1 VAALED
7 SSPGRLIGVLVSP
20 GKTFRSI
27 AERPTWAVAL
37 VVLLLVSGAV
47 GFVAGKRTDYRE
59 MITRSLKDSG
69 REVPAEQLD
78 RQIEI
83 TQKVAPYFAAG
94 SGVFVVLVLLI
105 MTLLYWIVFKLLGSD
120 FTYLS
125 GLSVTLHSAMPAVVS
140 LLLSLPVILS
150 HKTLGYDDVKSG
162 TFLRS
167 NLAFLA
173 PADAKAWVVALYASV
188 DFFTLWSLVLSIIGY
203 RALSRLSTQA
213 VAIAVLV
220 ISLLFIAVRVG
231 LAALR

>member
-1 VAALED
+1 MAALED
-7 SSPGRLIGVLVSP
+7 SSFGRLFGALFSP

-27 AERPTWAVAL
+27 AERPTWGVAL
-37 VVLLLVSGAV
+37 VVLLLASGAV
-47 GFVAGKRTDYRE
+47 GFVAGQRTDYRE

-69 REVPAEQLD
+69 REVPAEKLD

-83 TQKVAPYFAAG
+83 TQKVGPYLAAG
-94 SGVFVVLVLLI
+94 SGVFVLLVLLLI
-105 MTLLYWIVFKLLGSD
+105 TLFYWIIFKLLGSD

-125 GLSVTLHSAMPAVVS
+125 GLSVTLHAAMPAVVS

-150 HKTLGYDDVKSG
+150 HKTLGYEDVKAG

-173 PADAKAWVVALYASV
+173 PPDAKAWVVALLASV
-188 DFFTLWSLVLSIIGY
+188 DFFSLWSLVLTVIGY

-213 VAIAVLV
+213 VAITVV
-220 ISLLFIAVRVG
+220 VVTLLFIAVRVG
-231 LAALR
+231 LATLR